1 MQPQRLMADVDEHRP
16 ATATDDTRT
25 LSARR
30 ATHTPHKQAR
40 HMRMLC
46 ADKATEPPRMRPRGW
61 PTRHFLHS
69 AQHGRNESGR
79 SKGMHGQRSGTPARG
94 RCRRRSSPRTHA
106 GVLQTPCSRAD
117 HLVAHRAASGEI
129 MPVQSCRSGPS
140 SSKHTKHGSQT
151 ARRRSAEGRRARRV
165 GSGRC
170 VGLTGAWR
178 WCRGKR
184 VQGCGRR
191 LDQQAGMQ
199 RTGSGRRGVGGT
211 WPRWAPPAP
220 PPRRPHFRSRW
231 RGWGRRSGRPGR
243 SSADMVASF
252 CLPRADSTSVR
263 GQKVGVVGEARIGTG
278 GAPETIRHVASFA
291 SWLLQA
297 CHLLRRPSAPR
308 PQYPRAPSFSRSP
321 GETRS
326 SSSRRR
332 QPPSSDA
339 GVPRPPSGAA
349 GDVMGARRSVHT
361 REERGH
367 PGDQRRAPS
376 LSRHPDQATT

>member
-1 MQPQRLMADVDEHRP
+1 MSQ
-16 ATATDDTRT
+16 
-25 LSARR
+25 
-30 ATHTPHKQAR
+30 
-40 HMRMLC
+40 
-46 ADKATEPPRMRPRGW
+46 
-61 PTRHFLHS
+61 
-69 AQHGRNESGR
+69 
-79 SKGMHGQRSGTPARG
+79 
-94 RCRRRSSPRTHA
+94 
-106 GVLQTPCSRAD
+106 GVLRACMGSEAA
-117 HLVAHRAASGEI
+117 HLLVEDAEDEVRPVRMQGFCRPPAAGLTTSWHTSAASGDI

-243 SSADMVASF
+243 SSGDTVASF
-252 CLPRADSTSVR
+252 CLPAKRRLDVSEGS
-263 GQKVGVVGEARIGTG
+263 KG
-278 GAPETIRHVASFA
+278 GCGGRSAHRHGG
-291 SWLLQA
+291 
-297 CHLLRRPSAPR
+297 R
-308 PQYPRAPSFSRSP
+308 
-321 GETRS
+321 T
-326 SSSRRR
+326 
-332 QPPSSDA
+332 
-339 GVPRPPSGAA
+339 
-349 GDVMGARRSVHT
+349 
-361 REERGH
+361 
-367 PGDQRRAPS
+367 
-376 LSRHPDQATT
+376 